1 MLVVGSGAIAVL
13 GGVVVKRLATPSP
26 VDLLGAIAGISG
38 VVLVVLGWRRL
49 LGGLGRGWLRAI
61 AAVLGT
67 FVVAQFLL
75 LPAILALDVT
85 NRTRPAGSGETPAS
99 RGLAFADVRIVADDG
114 VALAAWWVPPRNGAA
129 VIVLPGSGSTRDDVL
144 DHAALVA
151 GAGYGALLPDPRG
164 HGDSGGRGMEFG
176 WGAELDVPA
185 LATWVLARPEVTR
198 LGLLGLSMGGEVA
211 LTAAADDPRIGA
223 VVAEGASARTWD
235 DARREPDPHPV
246 GIANEWVMFGLVGLL
261 APEAPPRPLV
271 EAVDHLEAP
280 TLLIV
285 GAPANEAGLGP
296 VYAAAAPGAVTLWSL
311 PDTPHV
317 GGLSTHPAAYRERV
331 LGHLDAA
338 LLGR

>member
-1 MLVVGSGAIAVL
+1 W
-13 GGVVVKRLATPSP
+13 RL
-26 VDLLGAIAGISG
+26 
-38 VVLVVLGWRRL
+38 L
-49 LGGLGRGWLRAI
+49 LGGLGRAWLRAV
-61 AAVLGT
+61 AALVGT
-67 FVVAQFLL
+67 LVVAQFLL
-75 LPAILALDVT
+75 LPAIIALDVT

-99 RGLAFADVRIVADDG
+99 RGLAFTDVRIVADDG
-114 VALAAWWVPPRNGAA
+114 VALAAWWVPPRNAGA

-185 LATWVLARPEVTR
+185 LATWVLARPEVTEGV
-198 LGLLGLSMGGEVA
+198 GLLGLSMGGEVA
-211 LTAAADDPRIGA
+211 LTAAANDARIEA

-246 GIANEWVMFGLVGLL
+246 GIANEWVLFGLVGVL
-261 APEAPPRPLV
+261 APEAPPRALV
-271 EAVDHLEAP
+271 EAVGELEAP
-280 TLLIV
+280 TLLIA
-285 GAPANEAGLGP
+285 GAPANEARLGP
-296 VYAAAAPGAVTLWSL
+296 VYAAAAPDAVTLWSL

-338 LLGR
+338 LLGP